1 MPRIQTLFVSAAIG
15 VLLLG
20 LLTSRMR
27 LGPEMVITVR
37 HIGYGV
43 PNGMLCYGVAL
54 FFCLFA
60 LVYSLWVVSWSVQA
74 AKWHFGLSI
83 LLVGVFCAAS
93 FTTERFHRLGG
104 SSSQAVSVLIT
115 FGLSPVL
122 FLLLQGVFLLD
133 CLRRLWPFLRGRG

>member
-20 LLTSRMR
+20 LLISRIR
-27 LGPEMVITVR
+27 LGPDLVITVH

-43 PNGMLCYGVAL
+43 PNSTLCYGVAL

-60 LVYSLWVVSWSVQA
+60 LVYSLWVVPWSAQA
-74 AKWHFGLSI
+74 ARWHFGLSI

-93 FTTERFHRLGG
+93 FAAERFHGLER
-104 SSSQAVSVLIT
+104 SSSQAVPILIA
-115 FGLSPVL
+115 FSLSPVL
-122 FLLLQGVFLLD
+122 FLMLQVAFLLD
-133 CLRRLWPFLRGRG
+133 CLRRIWPFIRGS